1 MVDSGTI
8 NSDASK
14 ISSLFSKYT
23 SEISNLSSS
32 SVWEGDSKNNAM
44 SQMNNF
50 VSEFQSPI
58 KSQLQTLSTAVEKYK
73 TYKSKKEELESTK
86 NSRNSAKSANPE
98 ADVSSYDS
106 KINTLENEL
115 KTLKSEIEQS
125 LSKVSSA
132 KINVT
137 TSSISVDTGGFS
149 VGNFV
154 YYRQGDYKNRYG
166 SHGTISSSGCGPTS
180 MAMVLTAL
188 LGKKVS
194 PVEAASYSVKHGYRG
209 SNGTSWGFFGSI
221 SKAYGLNCVQ
231 GSGNS
236 SDIMSALR
244 QGKMVVA
251 SMRPGHFTK
260 GGHFIVLRGIDK
272 NGKII
277 VADPAKPARNG
288 AWDANLVIREC
299 KQSFAI
305 SGGSSGGNKTTV
317 KF

>member
-8 NSDASK
+8 KGDASK
-14 ISSLFSKYT
+14 ISSLFSKYS
-23 SEISNLSSS
+23 SEIGNLSSN
-32 SVWEGDSKNNAM
+32 SVWEGDSKNNAI
-44 SQMNNF
+44 SQMKNF

-58 KSQLQTLSTAVEKYK
+58 SNQLETLSGAVEKYK
-73 TYKSKKEELESTK
+73 TYKEKKEELERTK
-86 NSRNSAKSANPE
+86 QSKSSALSADPK

-106 KINTLENEL
+106 KINTLETEL
-115 KTLKSEIEQS
+115 KTLKSEIEQA
-125 LSKVSSA
+125 LSTVASA

-137 TSSISVDTGGFS
+137 TSNISVDTGGFS

-154 YYRQGDYKNRYG
+154 YYRQGDYKQAYG
-166 SHGTISSSGCGPTS
+166 WHGTISSAGCGPTS

-188 LGKKVS
+188 LGKKIS
-194 PVEAASYSVKHGYRG
+194 PVEAANYSAKHGYRA
-209 SNGTSWGFFGSI
+209 SFGTSWGFFGSMA
-221 SKAYGLNCVQ
+221 KAYGLDCVQ

-236 SDIMSALR
+236 SDIMSALK
-244 QGKMVVA
+244 QGKLVVA
-251 SMRPGHFTK
+251 SMKPGHFTK

-288 AWDANLVIREC
+288 SWDANIVINEC

-305 SGGSSGGNKTTV
+305 SGGTSGGKKTTV
-317 KF
+317 QF